1 MAFRRNP
8 SLPPSSV
15 ITLDGGAASGKSS
28 VSSRLAARLGVPYIS
43 TGLFY
48 RAVTAAALEQ
58 HLNLSDEA
66 VMAALLE
73 QHTLTL
79 ELLGGENQV
88 LWDDLD
94 LTAKLHTSEIDA
106 HVSEVSKHPAV
117 REWVKKTLRTLEPPF
132 VAEGRD
138 MGRVVFPEARFKF
151 YLVAS
156 PRVRAQR
163 RAGERPEDV
172 AQIEAALLERD
183 LLDTEQSR
191 AADDATQI
199 DTSSLTLEQVVEHI
213 VSEIEKGEI
222 EKTALEGQL
231 ENVGEEV

>member
-8 SLPPSSV
+8 PLPPLTI

-28 VSSRLAARLGVPYIS
+28 VSSRLAVRLGVPYIS

-48 RAVTAAALEQ
+48 RAVTVAALEQ
-58 HLNLSDEA
+58 HLNLSDETM
-66 VMAALLE
+66 MAALLE

-79 ELLGGENQV
+79 EPRGNDNRV
-88 LWDDLD
+88 CWDGIDI
-94 LTAKLHTSEIDA
+94 TTKLHTSEVDTN
-106 HVSEVSKHPAV
+106 VSEVSKHPAV
-117 REWVKKTLRTLEPPF
+117 REWVKNTLRTLEPPF

-138 MGRVVFPEARFKF
+138 MGRIVFPEARFKF

-156 PRVRAQR
+156 PRVRAER

-183 LLDTEQSR
+183 LLDAEQSK
-191 AADDATQI
+191 AASDATQI
-199 DTSSLTLEQVVEHI
+199 DTSALGLEQVVEHI
-213 VSEIEKGEI
+213 VSQI
-222 EKTALEGQL
+222 EKTALEHNQEHTL
-231 ENVGEEV
+231 ESKKEGA